1 MSFSVKYIEL
11 FRVQILHHFFL
22 DKGNQSFDSMSSDDR
37 QKQLKAYNFREFLNV
52 VPTLETKQK
61 LDGHRAVFNR
71 QKNGFSVWVEVEEND
86 EKVPAISLAD
96 ALSFTFL
103 LKVTDRNLLNYT
115 DLKFSDA
122 GKIYYF
128 SNRRLTAEPGSFPL
142 IPLDGDS
149 VFVDE
154 PFLLS
159 DESSVDESAKL
170 PAGVTKNI
178 FGILRLQMKGES
190 SSNDITG
197 AQGKIKDTI
206 PVFKLEF
213 KNRETT
219 WRYIFT
225 DDQNVKNNDDVKEE
239 NGSAKILVT
248 KTEQPLTKTGFVS
261 VELGGDELPNP
272 DSRLVKPDAS
282 SNKIY
287 SEIYM

>member
-22 DKGNQSFDSMSSDDR
+22 DKGIQSFDSMSADDR
-37 QKQLKAYNFREFLNV
+37 QKQLKAYNFRDFLNV
-52 VPTLETKQK
+52 APTPETKQK
-61 LDGHRAVFNR
+61 LDGHRAVFKR
-71 QKNGFSVWVEVEEND
+71 QKNGISVWVEVEEND

-103 LKVTDRNLLNYT
+103 LKVTDRNLLNYS

-128 SNRRLTAEPGSFPL
+128 SNRRLAAEPGSFPL
-142 IPLDGDS
+142 IPLEGDS

-159 DESSVDESAKL
+159 DESAVDELAKL
-170 PAGVTKNI
+170 PAGVTKNL

-190 SSNDITG
+190 NSHDITG
-197 AQGKIKDTI
+197 AQGKINDNI

-225 DDQNVKNNDDVKEE
+225 DDQNVKNNDDVEEE

-248 KTEQPLTKTGFVS
+248 KMEQPLTKTGFVS
-261 VELGGDELPNP
+261 VELDGDELPNP
-272 DSRLVKPDAS
+272 DSRFVKPDAS
-282 SNKIY
+282 NNKIY